1 MPPVLLAL
9 PPVTLLPSL
18 PMLVPVRPLPYN
30 PAWNLI
36 VCCFADEYEGSDC
49 DSSDSDLLLRA
60 PCNVVTSGCGE
71 LWTSAPSPHMPE
83 YQGHYVTQQ
92 FLDDG
97 QAMIGEF
104 DKDDLQGVQ
113 VGDHVWTFGGEWT
126 TDDIFLIEVTQEEL
140 DEIDKVGQVDNFEER
155 CVLIPVAGGD
165 AAAGAPTP
173 SLSL

>member
-1 MPPVLLAL
+1 MFVVTLLAVTL

-36 VCCFADEYEGSDC
+36 VCCFADEYEGSDS

-92 FLDDG
+92 FLDDEDG
-97 QAMIGEF
+97 ETMIGEF
-104 DKDDLQGVQ
+104 DKDDLEFQEMSALFADEDEVRDGNDLCHGKYLQAMCDWFCCTFPDLVDLLWDGL
-113 VGDHVWTFGGEWT
+113 GDNPDLT
-126 TDDIFLIEVTQEEL
+126 
-140 DEIDKVGQVDNFEER
+140 NR
-155 CVLIPVAGGD
+155 N
-165 AAAGAPTP
+165 
-173 SLSL
+173 

>member
-83 YQGHYVTQQ
+83 YHGHYVTQQ
-92 FLDDG
+92 FLDDEDG
-97 QAMIGEF
+97 ETMIGEF
-104 DKDDLQGVQ
+104 GKDDLQGVQ

-140 DEIDKVGQVDNFEER
+140 DENDMKIRFMSNFDER
-155 CVLIPVAGGD
+155 CVLIPV
-165 AAAGAPTP
+165 PTLA
-173 SLSL
+173 LSMM

>member
-1 MPPVLLAL
+1 M
-9 PPVTLLPSL
+9 PVTLLPSL

-36 VCCFADEYEGSDC
+36 VCCFADEYEGSAGVADK
-49 DSSDSDLLLRA
+49 SEKV
-60 PCNVVTSGCGE
+60 NVVTSGCGE

-92 FLDDG
+92 FLDDEDG
-97 QAMIGEF
+97 ETMIGEF

-165 AAAGAPTP
+165 AAASAPTVT
-173 SLSL
+173 LSL